1 MITKHDIEGTLVVV
15 LLFFVFGLL
24 FTTTTRE
31 SRHSRMFQGI
41 FVILSI
47 IAFGAIGFVSGH

>member
-1 MITKHDIEGTLVVV
+1 MISKHDIEGILVV
-15 LLFFVFGLL
+15 LLLVFVFGLL

-31 SRHSRMFQGI
+31 SRHSRRYQGI
-41 FVILSI
+41 FVILSL